1 MNKLLVALC
10 IVLSGVAVFSNAK
23 IRVSVNEDIFNSII
37 AKHIVTDPYVVVIE
51 ISSTSPQSGGY
62 IHYLTSQDGFYFIT
76 STSGKKKTFAN
87 PKIWVVPATS
97 FAGHN

>member
-23 IRVSVNEDIFNSII
+23 MRVAVNEDVFNGII

-51 ISSTSPQSGGY
+51 APQQGGAVY
-62 IHYLTSQDGFYFIT
+62 YVTSQDGFNYIY
-76 STSGKKKTFAN
+76 SGKKRTFAN
-87 PKIWVVPATS
+87 PKIWVVPAQATM
-97 FAGHN
+97 GN